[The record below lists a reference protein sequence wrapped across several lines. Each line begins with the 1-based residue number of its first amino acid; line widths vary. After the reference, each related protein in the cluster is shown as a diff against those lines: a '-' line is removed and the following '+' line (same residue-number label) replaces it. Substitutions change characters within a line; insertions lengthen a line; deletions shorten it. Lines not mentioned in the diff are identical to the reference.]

1 MAYRRR
7 RWGGDEGEVRPPADP
22 EAAARE
28 ICLRQLTLAPKTRAQ
43 LAEALARKAIP
54 AEVAELVLGRFTE
67 VGLIDDEAFAQ
78 AWVRSRHAGKGLAPR
93 ALSAELRRKGVDEEL
108 VKEAVADLQP
118 EDLEATARAL
128 VARKL
133 ASTAGLDP
141 AKRTRRLVSMLA
153 RKGYSP
159 GLAYEIVR
167 DAVNAEQPFPDDDPD
182 PDISDF

>member
-7 RWGGDEGEVRPPADP
+7 FGAGDGEVEPPKNP

-54 AEVAELVLGRFTE
+54 AEVAERVLGRFTE

-118 EDLEATARAL
+118 EDLETAARAL

-133 ASTAGLDP
+133 PSTAGLDP

-159 GLAYEIVR
+159 GLAYGIVR
-167 DAVNAEQPFPDDDPD
+167 EALNAEPFPNDDPD
-182 PDISDF
+182 LDDSDFPV

>member
-7 RWGGDEGEVRPPADP
+7 QWPDRGEVQPPADP
-22 EAAARE
+22 EAAARD
-28 ICLRQLTLAPKTRAQ
+28 ICLRQLTLSPKTRAQ

-54 AEVAELVLGRFTE
+54 DEVAEQVLGRFTE

-78 AWVRSRHAGKGLAPR
+78 AWVRSRHNGKGLAPR
-93 ALSAELRRKGVDEEL
+93 ALSAELRRKGVDEET

-118 EDLEATARAL
+118 EDLDAAARAL

-141 AKRTRRLVSMLA
+141 AKRTRRLVGMLA
-153 RKGYSP
+153 RKGYAP
-159 GLAYEIVR
+159 GLAYQVVR
-167 DAVNAEQPFPDDDPD
+167 DALAESSSDDDFDSPPPD
-182 PDISDF
+182 APL